1 MNLLQVL
8 INCYCIVSSGNGM
21 VSTFNITNFS
31 VFFLTKSAIFS
42 NFFLKFFLI
51 QASPDPGARKHPK
64 RFENKVLTNFCWP
77 WNIFSTF

>member
-21 VSTFNITNFS
+21 LSTFNITNFS
-31 VFFLTKSAIFS
+31 VFFDKKCNFFK
-42 NFFLKFFLI
+42 FFLKVFLI

-64 RFENKVLTNFCWP
+64 RVENKVLTNFCWP
-77 WNIFSTF
+77 WNSFSTF